1 MAAKITTDADA
12 RRLAMNI
19 AGMLP
24 ANRTMRARVLEY
36 LAKVV
41 PFLDGEDLRPKDPP
55 MCA

>member
-1 MAAKITTDADA
+1 MMAAKIVTDADC

-24 ANRTMRARVLEY
+24 ANRTMRGRVLEY

-41 PFLDGEDLRPKDPP
+41 PFLDGDIDKPN
-55 MCA
+55 A